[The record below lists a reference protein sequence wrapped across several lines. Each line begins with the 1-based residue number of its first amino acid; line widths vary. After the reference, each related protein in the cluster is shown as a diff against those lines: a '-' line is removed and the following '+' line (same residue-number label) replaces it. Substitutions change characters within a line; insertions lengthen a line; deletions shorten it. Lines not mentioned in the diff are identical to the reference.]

1 MKNLETLEE
10 LLKALDSGAFEEI
23 EVDLPRAFELL
34 SSALTLD
41 ALTARQIE
49 HIPPLMLTL
58 AERAEVSLPVSRLRR
73 DMLLAMLDDEE
84 GTPLC
89 VREGAYALLFY
100 AVEGLDDLL
109 SPALRVSL
117 SGPWLRPQLR
127 RGDALADA
135 CIASLERDAR
145 AAGVGA
151 EFDEALARA
160 QADIE
165 EE

>member
-23 EVDLPRAFELL
+23 DFDLPRAFELL

-58 AERAEVSLPVSRLRR
+58 AEREGSLPVSRLRR
-73 DMLLAMLDDEE
+73 DMLLVMLDDEE

-100 AVEGLDDLL
+100 VVEGLDDLL

-145 AAGVGA
+145 ATGVGA